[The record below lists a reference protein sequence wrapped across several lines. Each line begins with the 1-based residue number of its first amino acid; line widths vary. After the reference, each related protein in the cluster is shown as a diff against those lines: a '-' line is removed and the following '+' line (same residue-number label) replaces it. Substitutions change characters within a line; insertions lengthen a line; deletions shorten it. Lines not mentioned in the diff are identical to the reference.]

1 VDAVR
6 FAYCQPYVA
15 SFFTFLLTDEKRLAG
30 WQSGVLWADG
40 SKKPAY
46 AALRGV
52 TREVRSRTVNC
63 VALRKKEADTLSGG
77 FIFLPPR
84 KP

>member
-1 VDAVR
+1 
-6 FAYCQPYVA
+6 
-15 SFFTFLLTDEKRLAG
+15 
-30 WQSGVLWADG
+30 
-40 SKKPAY
+40 
-46 AALRGV
+46 V

>member
-1 VDAVR
+1 M
-6 FAYCQPYVA
+6 
-15 SFFTFLLTDEKRLAG
+15 
-30 WQSGVLWADG
+30 LWADG

-63 VALRKKEADTLSGG
+63 AALRKKEADTLSGG